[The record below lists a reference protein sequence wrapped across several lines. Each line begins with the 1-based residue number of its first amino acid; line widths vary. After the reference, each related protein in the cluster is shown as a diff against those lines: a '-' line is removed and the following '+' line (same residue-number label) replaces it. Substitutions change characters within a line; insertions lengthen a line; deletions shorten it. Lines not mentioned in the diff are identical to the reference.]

1 MRKKLFI
8 LALLLITGLVPAS
21 SNKIVLKWK
30 ATFQNGGSSFLQ
42 HSCPLPY
49 YDNDEIIIGIAQLL
63 IDFKT
68 SFAPCVLY
76 VLFE

>member
-30 ATFQNGGSSFLQ
+30 ATFQNGGMRIPSAV
-42 HSCPLPY
+42 LPS
-49 YDNDEIIIGIAQLL
+49 ALL
-63 IDFKT
+63 
-68 SFAPCVLY
+68 
-76 VLFE
+76 